1 MDNLH
6 NWSKKKF
13 RNVSREI
20 EKSWSRLEELMN
32 MNADRLELRKEEDK
46 LNELLYKEE
55 MMWVQRSRI
64 AWLKEGDRNTKYF

>member
-1 MDNLH
+1 
-6 NWSKKKF
+6 
-13 RNVSREI
+13 
-20 EKSWSRLEELMN
+20 MN